1 VDTPA
6 YGFDVGTSQHSR
18 LAADERREQLIE
30 LGLELL
36 GQRPYDQISITEL
49 AKAAGISKGLLYHY
63 FPTKADFVI
72 AVLQHS
78 REQLDERLAL
88 DSSLS
93 PAAAIDASLD
103 AFLGYAEEHATGF
116 LAVSQARRG
125 DDDAIRD
132 DLAAGRRRWVG
143 TLTDFAAALAE
154 ADRADVESPALE
166 TVLAAWLAFSDDV
179 VARWLTTADLQRDQ
193 VRHVLRQALFANLA
207 SVAAI
212 DRTPA
217 AKRLAKAAARAAGA
231 DS

>member
-1 VDTPA
+1 M
-6 YGFDVGTSQHSR
+6 GTSQHIR
-18 LAADERREQLIE
+18 LAADERRDQL
-30 LGLELL
+30 LQMGLELL

-49 AKAAGISKGLLYHY
+49 AQAAGISKGLLYHY

-78 REQLDERLAL
+78 REQLDERLAFDTSL
-88 DSSLS
+88 D

-103 AFLGYAEEHATGF
+103 AYLSYAEEHATGF
-116 LAVSQARRG
+116 LAVIQARRG
-125 DDDAIRD
+125 DDEAIRQ
-132 DLAAGRRRWVG
+132 DLAAGRLRWVG
-143 TLTDFAAALAE
+143 TLTDFAAAMAE
-154 ADRADVESPALE
+154 ADRAELASPALE
-166 TVLAAWLAFSDDV
+166 TVLAAWLAFSEDV
-179 VARWLTTADLQRDQ
+179 IARWLTTAQLEREQ

-231 DS
+231 TE